1 MPKGIRKFN
10 LQQTYKLDEKANSNF
25 IQYIV
30 NMKADRSF
38 ARDEGNEREAQDIDK
53 WFERFEKQLK
63 VIFDD
68 DNLTLLFER
77 KPDEYNFN
85 IKTGDNEFGI
95 DKLSDGYSAIL
106 SIVSELLLRMEA
118 HSVKAYNME
127 GIVLIDEIETHL
139 HVELQK
145 RVLPFLIAFFPKIQ
159 FIVTTHSPF
168 VISSVANATI
178 CDLQNRIIT
187 TDLSAYS
194 SETILE
200 SYFMTDKYSDE
211 IKKKVA
217 EYETLIQKENKTIED
232 NIKIKELKDYFNHI
246 PKYRTEEL
254 LVKLQQIEL
263 KALK

>member
-1 MPKGIRKFN
+1 
-10 LQQTYKLDEKANSNF
+10 
-25 IQYIV
+25 
-30 NMKADRSF
+30 MK
-38 ARDEGNEREAQDIDK
+38 
-53 WFERFEKQLK
+53 
-63 VIFDD
+63 
-68 DNLTLLFER
+68 LLFER
-77 KPDEYNFN
+77 KPNKYNFS
-85 IKTGDNEFGI
+85 IKTEDSEFGL
-95 DKLSDGYSAIL
+95 DQLSDGYSAIL
-106 SIVSELLLRMEA
+106 NVVSELLLRMDA
-118 HSVKAYNME
+118 HNAKAYDME

-187 TDLSAYS
+187 QDLSAYS

-211 IKKKVA
+211 IKKKMD
-217 EYETLIQKENKTIED
+217 EYENLMNKQNKTVED
-232 NIKIKELKDYFNHI
+232 NIKIRELKDYFNHV

-263 KALK
+263 NSLK